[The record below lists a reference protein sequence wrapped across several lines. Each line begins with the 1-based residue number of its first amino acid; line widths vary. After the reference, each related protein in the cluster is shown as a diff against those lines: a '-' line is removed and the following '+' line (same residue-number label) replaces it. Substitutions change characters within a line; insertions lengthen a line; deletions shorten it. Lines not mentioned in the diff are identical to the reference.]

1 MGLCFCNRH
10 SLGLSAD
17 AEQRHPLPL
26 SLSSLPAAPRPAK
39 LARPVLSEIT
49 FPVPPSTPP
58 PPRTSSRLHAALSPR
73 RGTGRCPIPKI
84 PDFEGLAD
92 SETDSDDELLSH
104 ARMRAAGLGATPVPS
119 TPVKLGSG
127 GASGGVGG
135 SDGAGM
141 SPLTSLISRIG
152 IIGRT
157 SPARAANQG
166 RTPESSCSTDDL
178 VAAARRAEVRR
189 LTQKMIQEELQN
201 EQQQQQQ
208 FLYLQQQR
216 QQRQQYQKFQ
226 QQYYHQAQPHQP
238 RTYKRSSMSTIK
250 EDPADISSLDLAHP
264 RNTVAVMDGSGYR
277 TSLEF
282 VFTRSRDDLSV
293 PPALSNKGKVSDTYL
308 LPKPPLLPPS
318 VLSKHFASQAG
329 KAGLPEGPGECIQVH
344 GGGSLGR
351 EFGDFISASFATD
364 PSARRPLPEG
374 ALSFVPTSTQDT
386 VAAGVTTGTTG
397 KTVASSTHVAEP
409 GQKSLRVKHVA
420 SNGGPAQK
428 NSKDKIKGQQDDA
441 DISETAQ
448 AVSDS
453 LSSMDEDGSIHEA
466 RKARIV
472 VSGRARNTSN
482 HIGSTDDTVEK
493 AEADT
498 FTATHKDSPLL
509 TAVARFRKSRRK
521 TSESSYVSTLDLP
534 PPLVNDL
541 SNSNNSA
548 PAQAETIASNDG
560 SEADTQSL
568 PRRNGFKRLPLL
580 SLDRFTFGL
589 RKSSNSAQQ
598 ASELS
603 CVEQIPQSNS
613 VASVDK
619 TVAASVASSGAQF
632 DSQRKE
638 NTNHDDKDSISTK
651 SQYHS
656 MSGAS
661 LKNGVKEKP
670 ASQSD
675 PVSMM
680 NRSSRASAHT
690 TSTDIDRMAE
700 EWHRQLQNLDHNSPL
715 HNGATATTQRR
726 SMSDTYPLS
735 HQESGF
741 RDLPPPASI
750 MGPWSDNQAHNTG
763 GKPGI
768 RRQASSIH
776 AQQLSD
782 SWWTEAS
789 WKERPENN
797 KANDPVKTT
806 GQGVVLPPSKE
817 DSVTL
822 PREASQATEVDKDV
836 QPPEPQPSYSR
847 VFSSGIEKAILA
859 GIKKVMYRKQMST
872 PSLTTLTPAAAVSS
886 RSLGPERA
894 ITTTH
899 SKASSLKLERST
911 PESRAMASTRTSE
924 KIATSAASE
933 TPGRKDEVV
942 IQDIDSIF
950 GVLVDM
956 ESNQRTTPTTPMK
969 PKQVN
974 NADGCAAL
982 PESDIASPETVPSTP
997 IANAYAEMR
1006 AYISAVL
1013 PSTPAPKFKELE
1025 LHNSPCS
1032 SHQEYQEYQE
1042 YQEHQETA
1050 SHQSSDAVHVVAQ
1063 ANTQVTT
1070 HKSADSMSV
1079 KSDSAPVK
1087 KVAEFDTASAKYMT
1101 WSGHTK
1107 PKTPLMTSAVQ
1118 PGDDLKTI
1126 FQGRK
1131 ENRKSFQGR
1140 TLQPALKQN

>member
-10 SLGLSAD
+10 SMGLSPD

-39 LARPVLSEIT
+39 LARPVLSETT

-58 PPRTSSRLHAALSPR
+58 PPRASSRLHAALSPR
-73 RGTGRCPIPKI
+73 RGAGRCPIPKI

-119 TPVKLGSG
+119 TPVNLGSG

-157 SPARAANQG
+157 PPARTANQG

-178 VAAARRAEVRR
+178 IAAARRAEVRR

-250 EDPADISSLDLAHP
+250 EDPADISSLDLTHP

-282 VFTRSRDDLSV
+282 VFTQSRDDLSV
-293 PPALSNKGKVSDTYL
+293 PPALSNKGKESDTYL
-308 LPKPPLLPPS
+308 LPKPPMLPPS
-318 VLSKHFASQAG
+318 VSSKHFASQAG
-329 KAGLPEGPGECIQVH
+329 KAGLPEGPGERIQDH
-344 GGGSLGR
+344 GGGNLGK

-374 ALSFVPTSTQDT
+374 ALSFVPTSTQAT

-482 HIGSTDDTVEK
+482 YIGSTDDAVEK

-498 FTATHKDSPLL
+498 FIATHKDSPLL

-548 PAQAETIASNDG
+548 AAQAETIASNDG
-560 SEADTQSL
+560 
-568 PRRNGFKRLPLL
+568 
-580 SLDRFTFGL
+580 
-589 RKSSNSAQQ
+589 AQQ

-603 CVEQIPQSNS
+603 CIEQIPQSKS

-670 ASQSD
+670 ASQSE
-675 PVSMM
+675 PASMM
-680 NRSSRASAHT
+680 YGSSRASARA
-690 TSTDIDRMAE
+690 TSTDIDKMAK

-715 HNGATATTQRR
+715 RSGATATTQRR

-735 HQESGF
+735 HQQSGF

-768 RRQASSIH
+768 RRQASSLH

-782 SWWTEAS
+782 SWWAEPS
-789 WKERPENN
+789 WKEGLENN
-797 KANDPVKTT
+797 KATDPVKTT
-806 GQGVVLPPSKE
+806 GQGAVLPPSKE

-822 PREASQATEVDKDV
+822 PREAVGNDV
-836 QPPEPQPSYSR
+836 QPPEPEPSYSR

-894 ITTTH
+894 TATTH

-911 PESRAMASTRTSE
+911 PESRAMGTSEE

-933 TPGRKDEVV
+933 TPGLKDEVV
-942 IQDIDSIF
+942 IQGIDSIF

-956 ESNQRTTPTTPMK
+956 ESNQRTIPTTPVK

-1013 PSTPAPKFKELE
+1013 PSTPAPKFEDLE

-1042 YQEHQETA
+1042 TA
-1050 SHQSSDAVHVVAQ
+1050 SHQSSDAVHAVAQ
-1063 ANTQVTT
+1063 ANAQVTT
-1070 HKSADSMSV
+1070 QKSADSMSV

-1107 PKTPLMTSAVQ
+1107 PKTPLLTRTVQ
-1118 PGDDLKTI
+1118 SGDDLETI